1 MMLRNRNRR
10 WRHLFYSRMAP
21 PPWHPIILHGRGVK
35 RLNAEFP
42 ICSLNLIDPF
52 RHLPH
57 LRKTRG
63 FLLLLSSF
71 FFETARMKTW
81 NHPRLRK
88 APNMLECQM
97 GPAERTPNLWS
108 FATIKHHQSLEYL
121 QIRHVFLVQL
131 GLFQAAFEMAAATDV
146 AAMFRTGL
154 GMEQMVAPP
163 KHRSGGVTCRICL
176 KLAAEID
183 FGASLRGKLMSSHWL
198 LEVLYHLL
206 DKPIQ
211 RLWMLVPSF

>member
-1 MMLRNRNRR
+1 MSDGS
-10 WRHLFYSRMAP
+10 SRKNP
-21 PPWHPIILHGRGVK
+21 Q
-35 RLNAEFP
+35 
-42 ICSLNLIDPF
+42 SLKD
-52 RHLPH
+52 
-57 LRKTRG
+57 
-63 FLLLLSSF
+63 
-71 FFETARMKTW
+71 
-81 NHPRLRK
+81 
-88 APNMLECQM
+88 
-97 GPAERTPNLWS
+97 

-163 KHRSGGVTCRICL
+163 KHRSGGIACRICL

-198 LEVLYHLL
+198 LGVPPFGQTYTTLYNYTHA
-206 DKPIQ
+206 P
-211 RLWMLVPSF
+211 

>member
-1 MMLRNRNRR
+1 L
-10 WRHLFYSRMAP
+10 
-21 PPWHPIILHGRGVK
+21 K
-35 RLNAEFP
+35 
-42 ICSLNLIDPF
+42 D
-52 RHLPH
+52 
-57 LRKTRG
+57 
-63 FLLLLSSF
+63 
-71 FFETARMKTW
+71 
-81 NHPRLRK
+81 
-88 APNMLECQM
+88 
-97 GPAERTPNLWS
+97 

-163 KHRSGGVTCRICL
+163 KHRSGGIACRICL

-198 LEVLYHLL
+198 LGVPPFGQTYTTTLMRPMTL
-206 DKPIQ
+206 DVGSKFLAALDGSGCSDYISFHICLDQPKP
-211 RLWMLVPSF
+211 RN